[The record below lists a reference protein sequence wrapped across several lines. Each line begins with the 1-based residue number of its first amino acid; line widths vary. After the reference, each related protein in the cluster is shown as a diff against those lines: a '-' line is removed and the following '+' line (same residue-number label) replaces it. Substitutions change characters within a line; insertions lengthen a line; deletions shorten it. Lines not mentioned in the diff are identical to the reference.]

1 MMLTSFFQL
10 LLNVHKDLYNLQPVE
25 EADLDIDCKEFNPE
39 NSKVMMK
46 FRVAKSESANW
57 VPSED
62 DDPLWQED
70 KKQFT
75 QVSDRL

>member
-1 MMLTSFFQL
+1 MLTSLFQL
-10 LLNVHKDLYNLQPVE
+10 LLNIHKDLYNLQPVE

-39 NSKVMMK
+39 KSKVEMR
-46 FRVAKSESANW
+46 FRAAKTESANW

-62 DDPLWQED
+62 DDFLWQED
-70 KKQFT
+70 KKQFA